1 MGNTSSSSSRQGAAT
16 IAANNIA
23 ITSSASSCSKKIK
36 KQKVRKLKFIKG
48 NYLYPDVIASMN
60 YNRVAPEGSIHDI
73 QLGTDF
79 IKPKKIRSHHSNF
92 SIEYSLDRTRTI
104 CNLNLVGAND
114 DYINA
119 QSGMA
124 TLNVRPPRPLIDI
137 QFYGIADEN
146 TEISK
151 KNNKY
156 ELRTS
161 SKVTDVFGRKVSTP
175 NHPDGF
181 EFFLLKKNP
190 HIIHTTV
197 NGFFKNGV
205 EKLVLKHRYNPN
217 TRVVKIEYIN

>member
-1 MGNTSSSSSRQGAAT
+1 
-16 IAANNIA
+16 
-23 ITSSASSCSKKIK
+23 
-36 KQKVRKLKFIKG
+36 
-48 NYLYPDVIASMN
+48 MN
-60 YNRVAPEGSIHDI
+60 YTNIAPEGTMYDI
-73 QLGTDF
+73 QLGADF

-92 SIEYSLDRTRTI
+92 LIEYSLDKTRTI
-104 CNLNLVGAND
+104 CQLNLFGAND

-124 TLNVRPPRPLIDI
+124 KLNVQPIDI
-137 QFYGIADEN
+137 RFYGIADEN

-161 SKVTDVFGRKVSTP
+161 SKVTDVFGRKVSNQ

-197 NGFFKNGV
+197 NGFFKIGV

-217 TRVVKIEYIN
+217 THVVKIEYIN

>member
-1 MGNTSSSSSRQGAAT
+1 
-16 IAANNIA
+16 
-23 ITSSASSCSKKIK
+23 
-36 KQKVRKLKFIKG
+36 
-48 NYLYPDVIASMN
+48 
-60 YNRVAPEGSIHDI
+60 
-73 QLGTDF
+73 LGTDF

-104 CNLNLVGAND
+104 CNLTLVGAND

-124 TLNVRPPRPLIDI
+124 TLNVRPLIDI

-161 SKVTDVFGRKVSTP
+161 SKVTDVFGRKVSNP

-190 HIIHTTV
+190 HIITTTV